1 MDNRLLRSPPHR
13 PETESGT
20 RGECSSASVTPL
32 CPAPAPPPRGGASP
46 RSRPPC
52 LPGEGPHLVPT
63 LGPAPWREGP
73 PPPTCQLAGPS
84 CLSQVLKALD
94 PDHLHMGNQAGT
106 FNHVW
111 RLTQTHRL
119 PRRTFQRQSLQSTQ
133 TLPWLP
139 GCLQPLVLP
148 ALRGPSRFLYLQ
160 EEGPAGPMLW
170 SKWRRCQADGRTWNS
185 AFHCQFLCLILGMES
200 WVGFVF
206 FFQCILIH
214 ACQCLLRCLQAFGS
228 FVNRTGGILLTSSL
242 LCFDVFS
249 CLSILCPRENRLI

>member
-1 MDNRLLRSPPHR
+1 MNAAPPLSLLSAPPQPRLPGRGLTSCPP
-13 PETESGT
+13 
-20 RGECSSASVTPL
+20 L
-32 CPAPAPPPRGGASP
+32 APPPGG
-46 RSRPPC
+46 R
-52 LPGEGPHLVPT
+52 
-63 LGPAPWREGP
+63 GP

-148 ALRGPSRFLYLQ
+148 PCGVLPGFCTCKKRGQQGQCCGASGTGVRLTGAHGTPRF
-160 EEGPAGPMLW
+160 
-170 SKWRRCQADGRTWNS
+170 T
-185 AFHCQFLCLILGMES
+185 
-200 WVGFVF
+200 V
-206 FFQCILIH
+206 
-214 ACQCLLRCLQAFGS
+214 S
-228 FVNRTGGILLTSSL
+228 F
-242 LCFDVFS
+242 CA
-249 CLSILCPRENRLI
+249 